1 MGKDRIFYLLQ
12 QYSSG
17 RASKEE
23 VAEMFG
29 LLQSEENEALLKD
42 FILDKSDETEEVI
55 FLPQRN
61 WDRMWHR
68 IKPAGPFSARRRTL
82 FPGWVRVAAAVMLVV
97 IGGVAY
103 QLFSKRKINRT
114 MPLAETHYSNDVP
127 PGGHKAILTLANGS
141 TIVLDS
147 AHNGVIGQQGNTN
160 IVKVDAGALAY
171 NAPAN
176 DKLQTAGGKVS
187 AAGEVS
193 YNAIST
199 PRGGQ
204 YQVVLPDGSKVWLNA
219 ASSLRFPTAF
229 AGKERLVELTGEA
242 YFEIAKN
249 TAMPFR
255 VFVTPPLGS
264 GREGMNVK
272 VLGTHFNIKAYS
284 NEQNVRTTLLEGAVK
299 VELPF
304 SAGAK
309 GGAGTP
315 DGGAGKGM
323 TGKIIA
329 AKESEV
335 RLQPGRQA
343 IADNATRALSVIDA
357 NTEQV
362 VAWKNGM
369 FRFRETSIRELMREV
384 ERWYNVDV
392 VYNTDKTDQDFTG
405 IVPRAQNISALLK
418 ILEMTGT
425 VHFQI
430 EGKKII
436 VLP

>member
-1 MGKDRIFYLLQ
+1 MGKDRISYLLQ
-12 QYSSG
+12 QYSNG
-17 RASKEE
+17 RASREE
-23 VAEMFG
+23 VEEMFG
-29 LLQSEENEALLKD
+29 LLQSEENETLLKHL
-42 FILDKSDETEEVI
+42 ILDKKNDEEEEI
-55 FLPQRN
+55 SLPFRN
-61 WDRMWHR
+61 WDRMWQR
-68 IKPAGPFSARRRTL
+68 IRPAALSPVRQRTL
-82 FPGWVRVAAAVMLVV
+82 SIGWVRVAAAVMLVV
-97 IGGVAY
+97 MGGVAY
-103 QLFSKRKINRT
+103 QFFSNRKTNRT
-114 MPLAETHYSNDVP
+114 MPLAETHYSNDIQ
-127 PGGHKAILTLANGS
+127 PGGHKAILTLANGA

-147 AHNGVIGQQGNTN
+147 AHKGVIGQQGNTS

-171 NAPAN
+171 KGAASN
-176 DKLQTAGGKVS
+176 KLS
-187 AAGEVS
+187 AASEVS

-219 ASSLRFPTAF
+219 ASSLRFPTSF
-229 AGKERLVELTGEA
+229 VGKERLVELTGEA

-255 VFVTPPLGS
+255 VFVAPPLGS

-284 NEQNVRTTLLEGAVK
+284 NEQNIQTTLLEGAVK
-299 VELPF
+299 LELPLP
-304 SAGAK
+304 AGA
-309 GGAGTP
+309 GR
-315 DGGAGKGM
+315 GM
-323 TGKIIA
+323 NGKI
-329 AKESEV
+329 SEL

-343 IADNATRALSVIDA
+343 IADNATQTLSVIEA

-392 VYNTDKTDQDFTG
+392 VYHTDKVDQDFTG
-405 IVPRAQNISALLK
+405 VVPRTQNISALLK
-418 ILEMTGT
+418 ILELTGT

-430 EGKKII
+430 EGRKIV